1 MKRPL
6 AFALS
11 CPPVVAL
18 SLFLGAMLVAQ
29 APTPPGQ
36 AAPAAAFPDTPAG
49 KLMQEVKANGK
60 VLANVEHLSD
70 VIGARLTGSEKLRQ
84 AQAWALE
91 TLKAYGAENVHEEAY
106 DFGLPWTRGVDSA
119 RLLTHNGLR
128 LRVDQLAWTPG
139 TAGPV
144 QGDAMLVDGRNLEEL
159 QAWKGKLK
167 GRILLRS
174 NPDDKRPPLPR
185 RGFDFVARM
194 AEQDAMTAFLKEE
207 GALAVLQMSPR
218 KSGLGFTTSGPGRD
232 PKRAAVPT
240 AHLPVE
246 HYKLLLRLLARKET
260 VRLELSLGGVF
271 GPKPV
276 QAYNVVGELRG
287 STKPD
292 EVVIVGG
299 HLDSWDLGTGTND
312 NATGSSVALEVLRAI
327 KASGLQ
333 PKRTLRVVL
342 WSGEEQ
348 GLLGSRAYVE
358 AHKAELDR
366 IQAVLVDDMGTGAI
380 LGFEL
385 QGREDTR
392 GMMAQAIAPLQE
404 LGVKELPL
412 RSMNGTDHAPF
423 DRAGV
428 PAFAALQEPV
438 DYMTITHHTQAD
450 LFDHVIPEQLLQGAQ
465 AMTVTAWGLLN
476 LEARLPH
483 GPVRPGVATAPRPA
497 PPADPR

>member
-1 MKRPL
+1 MTRPL
-6 AFALS
+6 AL
-11 CPPVVAL
+11 AL
-18 SLFLGAMLVAQ
+18 SLSLSATLVAQ
-29 APTPPGQ
+29 APNPSVQ
-36 AAPAAAFPDTPAG
+36 APAAAALVFPDTPAG
-49 KLMQEVKANGK
+49 KLMKEIQANGQ
-60 VLANVEHLSD
+60 VLANVEYLSD
-70 VIGARLTGSEKLRQ
+70 VIGARLTGSEPLRR
-84 AQAWALE
+84 AQAWAMA
-91 TLKAYGAENVHEEAY
+91 TLKTYGAENVHEEGY

-128 LRVDQLAWTPG
+128 FRVDQMAWTASTG
-139 TAGPV
+139 GLV
-144 QGDAMLVDGRNLEEL
+144 QAEVLLVDGRNLEEL

-167 GRILLRS
+167 GKILLRT

-185 RGFDFVARM
+185 RGFDFAARM
-194 AEQDAMTAFLKEE
+194 VEQDAMTAFLKDE

-218 KSGLGFTTSGPGRD
+218 KSGLGFSTAGPGRD
-232 PKRAAVPT
+232 PKRTTLPSGHV
-240 AHLPVE
+240 PVE
-246 HYKLLLRLLARKET
+246 PYKQLLRLLARKEP
-260 VRLELSLGGVF
+260 VRMELSLGGSF

-276 QAYNVVGELRG
+276 QVYNVVGELKG
-287 STKPD
+287 SEKPE

-327 KASGLQ
+327 KASGMK
-333 PKRTLRVVL
+333 PKRTLRVIL

-380 LGFEL
+380 RGFSL

-392 GMMAQAIAPLQE
+392 GLMAMAIAPLQE
-404 LGVKELPL
+404 LGVKDLPL
-412 RSMNGTDHAPF
+412 RGMGGTDHASF

-428 PAFAALQEPV
+428 PAFAAIQDPA

-450 LFDHVIPEQLLQGAQ
+450 MFDHVVPDQLIQGAQ

-476 LEARLPH
+476 VEARLPH
-483 GPVRPGVATAPRPA
+483 GPARPGAMAPGAGQPPAPLAPR
-497 PPADPR
+497 